1 MDKKP
6 IRLTEQDL
14 HMLVEN
20 AVRTYL
26 VNEGIDE
33 ISWSGIKNMARAGVD
48 KLKQV
53 GNTMGAAY
61 YNGAANAQIQK
72 LNQLATQYQEKLNQ
86 IQTQIATLQQK
97 AQGRQDAATQNATN
111 FNNRFKQWNTPN
123 YQVTTNG

>member
-1 MDKKP
+1 MRQK

-14 HMLVEN
+14 HYIVEDT
-20 AVRTYL
+20 VRQYL
-26 VNEGIDE
+26 IQEGFL
-33 ISWSGIKNMARAGVD
+33 SNMWNGAKNVAGAGVD

>member
-6 IRLTEQDL
+6 IKLTEQDL
-14 HMLVEN
+14 HFLVEN

-33 ISWSGIKNMARAGVD
+33 ISWSGIKNMAGAGVD

-61 YNGAANAQIQK
+61 YNGAANA
-72 LNQLATQYQEKLNQ
+72 Q